1 MSSSK
6 EVRDLIKE
14 IESLGFDVIKKAG
27 GHWKVYAG
35 SAYIA
40 TLPCSPGDQHSL
52 INKRSQLRRLGVPV
66 AGRHG
71 IK

>member
-1 MSSSK
+1 MSNAK

-14 IESLGFDVIKKAG
+14 IQDLGFDLVKKSG
-27 GHWKVYAG
+27 GHWKVYRDN
-35 SAYIA
+35 AYIA
-40 TLPCSPGDQHSL
+40 TLPCTPGDQHSL